1 MSTVTDPIA
10 DLLARVRNAAA
21 AQKQEMFV
29 PYSKIKAEIVRI
41 LKEEGYITDYVLDNE
56 AAHPRI
62 KITNKIANRSS
73 AITGL
78 KRVSRPGLR
87 RYVGAQ
93 EIPRV
98 LGGMGISIFLTAWNF
113 VRTRGKKAKRRR
125 GSCWLTSGKRPLNL
139 CHVSETKRSTFPRR

>member
-21 AQKQEMFV
+21 VQKHEMFV
-29 PYSKIKAEIVRI
+29 PYSKIKNEIVRI
-41 LKEEGYITDYVLDNE
+41 LKDEGYITDFALDTE
-56 AAHPRI
+56 GPHPRI
-62 KITNKIANRSS
+62 KITNKITNRTS

-98 LGGMGISIFLTAWNF
+98 LGGMGIAILSTP
-113 VRTRGKKAKRRR
+113 RGVLSGREAKKQNVGGELLAYV
-125 GSCWLTSGKRPLNL
+125 W
-139 CHVSETKRSTFPRR
+139 